1 MRIKWF
7 SLVRVTGL
15 LLVLLYHF
23 FKVQFP
29 GGFIGVDVFFT
40 FSGFLITALVIDEYS
55 RSEAFDIIGFLK
67 RRFYRIVPPLVLM
80 VLVTIPFTFLVKP
93 DFIADIGKQAA
104 AALGFTT
111 NFYEIFTGSS
121 YESQFIPHL
130 FVHTWSL
137 AIEMHFYIIWALV
150 VWLLSKRNLTPTK
163 FRGMIFLVSSVLF
176 GIGFLSMFIRSFFTD
191 NLSLIYYSTISHS
204 FAFYLGAI
212 FATMSG
218 ISEVT
223 HRFKRNSQLWS
234 LNRVIAYMA
243 GSFFLLLLL
252 TFALDFNNILTFLFG
267 FILAALFASTMIYS
281 ARVLHEKTPNAKEP
295 VIITFFADISYG
307 LYLFH
312 WPFYVIFS
320 QIVSNW
326 LAVALTMFFS
336 ILFSTL
342 SFYILEPFIA
352 GKIPRILGLEI
363 DLKPYWKTLVGI
375 GAALSFLLVIVSATA
390 PKVGKFE
397 SELLVNSLKQSQN
410 SLTRSYMVT
419 AGDVD
424 ALSDITIIGD
434 SVALRSQNAFKEI
447 MPKAQLDAAVSR
459 NFEDAFAIFE
469 NQAKTGTMSSTVVI
483 AIGVNSTDGY
493 EARTQKYV
501 KALPKGHRLVF
512 VTPYNAKAMSDV
524 KAVRDYEVKLAKKY
538 KYVEVADWY
547 KAAVNHPEI
556 WGDTDGV
563 HYSDANTE
571 GANLYV
577 NTIQKAVEK
586 VAKQPA
592 KK

>member
-15 LLVLLYHF
+15 LLVLFYHF
-23 FKVQFP
+23 FKAQFP
-29 GGFIGVDVFFT
+29 GGFIGVDIFFT

-55 RSEAFDIIGFLK
+55 RSKSFDLGGFLK

-80 VLVTIPFTFLVKP
+80 VLVTIPFTFFVKP
-93 DFIADIGKQAA
+93 DFVADLGKQAA

-111 NFYEIFTGSS
+111 NLYEIFTGSS

-137 AIEMHFYIIWALV
+137 ALEMHFYIIWALM

-163 FRGMIFLVSSVLF
+163 FRGMIFLISSVIF
-176 GIGFLSMFIRSFFTD
+176 GLGFLSMFVRAFFTD
-191 NLSLIYYSTISHS
+191 NLSLLYYSTVSHS

-223 HRFKRNSQLWS
+223 HRFQRNSQLWS
-234 LNRVIAYMA
+234 LYRVIAYMA
-243 GSFFLLLLL
+243 GSFLLLLLL
-252 TFALDFNNILTFLFG
+252 TFALDFNNIVTFLFG
-267 FILAALFASTMIYS
+267 FVLATLFAATMIYS

-295 VIITFFADISYG
+295 LMITFFADISYG

-320 QIVSNW
+320 QHLPNW
-326 LAVALTMFFS
+326 LAVTLTMLFS
-336 ILFSTL
+336 ILFSTF

-352 GKIPRILGLEI
+352 GKIPRVFDLDI
-363 DLKPYWKTLVGI
+363 DLKPYLKPLLGI
-375 GAALSFLLVIVSATA
+375 GAALSILLLIVSAVA
-390 PKVGKFE
+390 PKLGQFE
-397 SELLVNSLKQSQN
+397 SDLLVNSLKQSQN
-410 SLTRSYMVT
+410 SLTRTNRVV

-424 ALSDITIIGD
+424 ALSDVTIIGD
-434 SVALRSQNAFKEI
+434 SVALRSQTAFQTI

-459 NFEDAFAIFE
+459 NFEEAFAIFD
-469 NQAKTGTMSSTVVI
+469 NQVETGTLSSTVVI
-483 AIGVNSTDGY
+483 AVGVNSTGGY
-493 EARTQKYV
+493 KAKTQKYL
-501 KALPKGHRLVF
+501 KSLPKGHRLVF
-512 VTPYNAKAMSDV
+512 VTPYNAKDKRAV

-538 KYVEVADWY
+538 PYVEVADWY

-556 WGDTDGV
+556 WRGTDGV
-563 HYSDANTE
+563 HYSDTSTE
-571 GANLYV
+571 GADLYV
-577 NTIQKAVEK
+577 KTVQKAVEA
-586 VAKQPA
+586 VAKQAA
-592 KK
+592 KP

>member
-23 FKVQFP
+23 FKNQFP
-29 GGFIGVDVFFT
+29 GGFIGVDIFFT
-40 FSGFLITALVIDEYS
+40 FSGFLITALMIDEYS
-55 RSEAFDIIGFLK
+55 RSDAFDIIGFLK

-80 VLVTIPFTFLVKP
+80 VLVTIPFTFLVKS
-93 DFIADIGKQAA
+93 DFVADIGKQAA
-104 AALGFTT
+104 AVLGFTT

-137 AIEMHFYIIWALV
+137 AIEVHFYLLWALV
-150 VWLLSKRNLTPTK
+150 IWLLSKRHLTPLK
-163 FRGMIFLVSSVLF
+163 FRGMIFMVSSALF
-176 GIGFLSMFIRSFFTD
+176 GLGFVSMFIRAFFTD
-191 NLSLIYYSTISHS
+191 NLSLIYYSSLSHS
-204 FAFYLGAI
+204 FGFFLGAI
-212 FATMSG
+212 FATNSG
-218 ISEVT
+218 VSEVT
-223 HRFKRNSQLWS
+223 HRFKRNAQLWS
-234 LNRVIAYMA
+234 LNRAIAYMA

-267 FILAALFASTMIYS
+267 FILATLFASTMIYS

-295 VIITFFADISYG
+295 AFITFFADISYG

-320 QIVSNW
+320 QLVANW
-326 LAVALTMFFS
+326 LAVVLTMFFS
-336 ILFSTL
+336 ILFSTF
-342 SFYILEPFIA
+342 SFYVLEPFIA
-352 GKIPRILGLEI
+352 GKIPSILGIEI
-363 DLKPYWKTLVGI
+363 DLKPYWKAMVGI
-375 GAALSFLLVIVSATA
+375 GTALSLLLVIVSAMA

-424 ALSDITIIGD
+424 ALSDVTVIGD
-434 SVALRSQNAFKEI
+434 SVALRSQTAFKKI
-447 MPKAQLDAAVSR
+447 MPKVQLDAAVSR
-459 NFEDAFAIFE
+459 NFEDAFTIFK
-469 NQAKTGTMSSTVVI
+469 NQAQTGTMSSTVVV
-483 AIGVNSTDGY
+483 AVGVNSTSGY
-493 EARTQKYV
+493 EEETQKYIKV
-501 KALPKGHRLVF
+501 LPKGHRLVF
-512 VTPYNAKAMSDV
+512 VTPYNAKAMGDV
-524 KAVRDYEVKLAKKY
+524 KAIRDYELKLAKKY
-538 KYVEVADWY
+538 QYVTVADWY
-547 KAAVNHPEI
+547 TAAVDHPEI
-556 WGDTDGV
+556 WEGTDGV
-563 HYSDANTE
+563 HYSDASTE
-571 GANLYV
+571 GADLYV
-577 NTIQKAVEK
+577 NTVQKAVEQ

>member
-23 FKVQFP
+23 FKNQFP
-29 GGFIGVDVFFT
+29 GGFIGVDIFFT
-40 FSGFLITALVIDEYS
+40 FSGFLITALMIDEYS
-55 RSEAFDIIGFLK
+55 RSDAFDIIGFLK

-93 DFIADIGKQAA
+93 DFVADIGKQAA

-137 AIEMHFYIIWALV
+137 AIEVHFYLLWALV
-150 VWLLSKRNLTPTK
+150 IWLLSKRNLTPLK
-163 FRGMIFLVSSVLF
+163 FRGMIFMVSSALF
-176 GIGFLSMFIRSFFTD
+176 GLGFVSMFIRAFFTD
-191 NLSLIYYSTISHS
+191 NLSLIYYSSLSHN
-204 FAFYLGAI
+204 FGFFLGAI
-212 FATMSG
+212 FATISG
-218 ISEVT
+218 VSEVT
-223 HRFKRNSQLWS
+223 HRFKRNAQLWS
-234 LNRVIAYMA
+234 LNRAIAYMA

-267 FILAALFASTMIYS
+267 FILATLFASTMIYS

-295 VIITFFADISYG
+295 AFITLFADISYG

-320 QIVSNW
+320 QLVANW
-326 LAVALTMFFS
+326 LAVVLTMFFS
-336 ILFSTL
+336 ILFSTF
-342 SFYILEPFIA
+342 SFYVLEPFIA
-352 GKIPRILGLEI
+352 GKIPRILGIEI
-363 DLKPYWKTLVGI
+363 DLKPYWKAMVGI
-375 GAALSFLLVIVSATA
+375 GAALSLLLVIVSATA

-424 ALSDITIIGD
+424 ALSDVTVIGD
-434 SVALRSQNAFKEI
+434 SVALRSQNAFKKI

-459 NFEDAFAIFE
+459 NFEDAFTIFK
-469 NQAKTGTMSSTVVI
+469 NQAQTGTMSSTVVV
-483 AIGVNSTDGY
+483 AVGVNSTSGY
-493 EARTQKYV
+493 EEETQKYI

-512 VTPYNAKAMSDV
+512 VTPYNAKAMGDV
-524 KAVRDYEVKLAKKY
+524 KAVRDYELKLAKKY
-538 KYVEVADWY
+538 QYVTVADWY
-547 KAAVNHPEI
+547 KAAVDHPEI
-556 WGDTDGV
+556 WEGTDGV
-563 HYSDANTE
+563 HYSDASTE
-571 GANLYV
+571 GADLYV
-577 NTIQKAVEK
+577 NTVQKAVEQ

>member
-23 FKVQFP
+23 FKNQFP
-29 GGFIGVDVFFT
+29 GGFIGVDIFFT
-40 FSGFLITALVIDEYS
+40 FSGFLITALMIDEYS
-55 RSEAFDIIGFLK
+55 RSDAFDIIGFLK

-80 VLVTIPFTFLVKP
+80 VLVTIPFTFLVKL
-93 DFIADIGKQAA
+93 DFVADIGKQAA

-137 AIEMHFYIIWALV
+137 AIEVHFYLLWALV
-150 VWLLSKRNLTPTK
+150 IWLLSKRNLTPLK
-163 FRGMIFLVSSVLF
+163 FRGMIFMVSSALF
-176 GIGFLSMFIRSFFTD
+176 GLGFVSMFIRAFFTD
-191 NLSLIYYSTISHS
+191 NLSLIYYSSLSHS
-204 FAFYLGAI
+204 FGFFLGAI
-212 FATMSG
+212 FATISG
-218 ISEVT
+218 VSEVT
-223 HRFKRNSQLWS
+223 HRFKRNAQLWS
-234 LNRVIAYMA
+234 LNRAIAYMA

-267 FILAALFASTMIYS
+267 FILATLFASTMIYS
-281 ARVLHEKTPNAKEP
+281 ARVLHEKTPKAKEP
-295 VIITFFADISYG
+295 AFITFFADISYG

-320 QIVSNW
+320 QLVANW
-326 LAVALTMFFS
+326 LAVVLTMFFS
-336 ILFSTL
+336 ILFSTF
-342 SFYILEPFIA
+342 SFYVLEPFIA
-352 GKIPRILGLEI
+352 GKIPRILGIEI
-363 DLKPYWKTLVGI
+363 DLKPYWKAMVGI
-375 GAALSFLLVIVSATA
+375 GAALSLLLVIVSATA

-424 ALSDITIIGD
+424 ALSDVTVIGD
-434 SVALRSQNAFKEI
+434 SVALRSQNAFKKI

-459 NFEDAFAIFE
+459 NFEDAFTIFK
-469 NQAKTGTMSSTVVI
+469 NQAQTGTMSSTVVV
-483 AIGVNSTDGY
+483 AVGVNSTSGY
-493 EARTQKYV
+493 EEETQKYI

-512 VTPYNAKAMSDV
+512 VTPYNAKAMGDV
-524 KAVRDYEVKLAKKY
+524 KAVRDYELKLAKKY
-538 KYVEVADWY
+538 QYVTIADWY
-547 KAAVNHPEI
+547 KAAVDHPEI
-556 WGDTDGV
+556 WEGTDGV
-563 HYSDANTE
+563 HYSDASTE
-571 GANLYV
+571 GADLYV
-577 NTIQKAVEK
+577 NTVQKAVEQ